1 MRNRLGLNV
10 EKDWK
15 GRLAGVAAM
24 SLLMLAGPLFAQT
37 PAQEPT
43 QSNQAPAAGS
53 PQEPAPGRVLV
64 DAQGSRVQATGIEVQ
79 DGAVLLTLEEA
90 VELALR
96 QNLGLSIERFNR
108 TRSALAVGQT
118 LGIYDLLASA
128 SLYAE
133 DQQSPTITRLQASES
148 SLQRFNF
155 SLGQIFPTGGELT
168 VGVTNSRN
176 ESNSPF
182 TTVNPGF
189 NSGLEFN
196 LNQPLLRNFGRLA
209 TERQLLVARNRSA
222 ASSEEF
228 ERQVGL
234 IVQQVINAYW
244 NLVGARQQLVV
255 AQESMSLASEL
266 NNRNRIQVE
275 VGTMAPLELVQ
286 SEAAIAEREEGI
298 ITAQSDRGD
307 AEDTLRRL
315 LNLPEGELWGTEI
328 RPATDPAI
336 EHTPID
342 VQAAI
347 QTALQERPELRV
359 QQLDIE
365 QARIQSAFARN
376 QERPTLDLDLG
387 YGFSGAG
394 GDVIVRDDDTGEVID
409 TVPGGF
415 GDAFDQVSGFDFRG
429 WTAQLTFGFPLQNRG
444 ARATRV
450 IADLDLER
458 AESALE
464 DARNAIITEV
474 RGAARRVETAAK
486 QIDAARAS
494 KVFQERNLD
503 AERKR
508 YENGMS
514 TSFQIT
520 QIQEDLTQ
528 ARSREVNAII
538 NYRTALAE
546 YQRVIGR
553 LLDEE
558 GVEVDDEEPVI
569 DRWQF
574 SLRGR

>member
-1 MRNRLGLNV
+1 MRNRLGINV

-15 GRLAGVAAM
+15 SGWRSGAAGVV
-24 SLLMLAGPLFAQT
+24 SLLMLAGPLAAQT
-37 PAQEPT
+37 PAQEPA
-43 QSNQAPAAGS
+43 QAPAPTAT
-53 PQEPAPGRVLV
+53 AGRVVV
-64 DAQGSRVQATGIEVQ
+64 DAQASPVEATGVEVR
-79 DGAVLLTLEEA
+79 DGAVLLTLDEA
-90 VELALR
+90 VEVALR
-96 QNLGLSIERFNR
+96 QNLGLSIERYNR
-108 TRSALAVGQT
+108 TRAALGVGQT

-128 SLYAE
+128 TAYAE

-148 SLQRFNF
+148 TLQRFNV
-155 SLGQIFPTGGELT
+155 SVDQILPSGGQVT

-182 TTVNPGF
+182 ATVNPGF

-196 LNQPLLRNFGRLA
+196 FNQPLLRNFGRLA
-209 TERQLLVARNRSA
+209 TERQILVARNRSA

-228 ERQVGL
+228 ERQVVL
-234 IVQQVINAYW
+234 IVQEVINAYW

-255 AQESMSLASEL
+255 AQESMNLAREL
-266 NNRNRIQVE
+266 HDRNRIQVE

-298 ITAQSDRGD
+298 ITAQSALGD

-336 EHTPID
+336 QHTPID
-342 VQAAI
+342 VEAAI
-347 QTALQERPELRV
+347 ATALQERPELHV

-365 QARIQSAFARN
+365 QARIESAFARN

-387 YGFSGAG
+387 YGFRGAG
-394 GDVIVRDDDTGEVID
+394 GDVIVRDDDTGEIID

-415 GDAFDQVSGFDFRG
+415 GDAFDQVTGFDFRG
-429 WTAQLTFGFPLQNRG
+429 WTAQLTFGYPLQNRG
-444 ARATRV
+444 ARAARA

-464 DARNAIITEV
+464 DARNGIITEV

-494 KVFQERNLD
+494 RVFQERNLD

-558 GVEVDDEEPVI
+558 GVELQDQEPTV

>member
-1 MRNRLGLNV
+1 MRNRLDSIV
-10 EKDWK
+10 KDWK
-15 GRLAGVAAM
+15 GWRAGVAGAL
-24 SLLMLAGPLFAQT
+24 SLVMLAGPAAAQT
-37 PAQEPT
+37 PTAPVDSSQGPIQIDT
-43 QSNQAPAAGS
+43 QAPPVEAAG
-53 PQEPAPGRVLV
+53 V
-64 DAQGSRVQATGIEVQ
+64 DIR
-79 DGAVLLTLEEA
+79 DGAVLLTLDEA
-90 VELALR
+90 VEVALR
-96 QNLGLSIERFNR
+96 QNLGLSIERYNR
-108 TRSALAVGQT
+108 RRTALNVGRT

-128 SLYAE
+128 TAYAE

-148 SLQRFNF
+148 NLQRFNF
-155 SLGQIFPTGGELT
+155 SFDQILPSGGQLTLGW
-168 VGVTNSRN
+168 TNSRN
-176 ESNSPF
+176 ESNNPF
-182 TTVNPGF
+182 ATINPGF
-189 NSGLEFN
+189 NSGVDFN
-196 LNQPLLRNFGRLA
+196 FSQPLLRNFGRLA
-209 TERQLLVARNRSA
+209 TERELLVARNRSA
-222 ASSEEF
+222 ASREVF
-228 ERQVGL
+228 EQQVVVT
-234 IVQQVINAYW
+234 VQDVINAYW

-255 AQESMSLASEL
+255 AQESLSLAREL
-266 NNRNRIQVE
+266 HDRNRIQVE

-298 ITAQSDRGD
+298 ITAQSALGD
-307 AEDTLRRL
+307 AEDALRRL
-315 LNLPEGELWGTEI
+315 LNLPEGELWSTEI

-336 EHTPID
+336 QHTPID
-342 VQAAI
+342 VEAAI
-347 QTALQERPELRV
+347 QTALQERPELRA

-365 QARIQSAFARN
+365 QARIESQFARN

-394 GDVIVRDDDTGEVID
+394 GDVVIRDDDTGEILD
-409 TVPGGF
+409 TIPGGY
-415 GDAFDQVSGFDFRG
+415 GDAFDQVTGLDFRG
-429 WTAQLTFGFPLQNRG
+429 WTAQLTLGIPLQNRG
-444 ARATRV
+444 ARAARA
-450 IADLDLER
+450 IADLDLQR
-458 AESALE
+458 AETAME

-494 KVFQERNLD
+494 RVFQERNLD

-558 GVEVDDEEPVI
+558 GVELLDEEPAV

-574 SLRGR
+574 SLRRR